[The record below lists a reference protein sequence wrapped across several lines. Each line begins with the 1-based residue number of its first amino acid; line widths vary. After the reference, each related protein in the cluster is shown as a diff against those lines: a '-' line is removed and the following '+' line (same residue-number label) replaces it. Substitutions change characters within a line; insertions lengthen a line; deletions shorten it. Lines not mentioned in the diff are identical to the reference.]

1 MDDILNILRKN
12 AAMPVEKI
20 ASLVNQNPDEVAAK
34 IKDWEANGTILG
46 YTTVINTD
54 KLQDESQVMA
64 MIEVKITPEREGGFD
79 KIARKIARYPEVKS
93 CYLMSGGFDLLVM
106 VEGENLR
113 QVAGFVSERLATIQ
127 GVISTGTHFILKPY
141 KQQGVTFLEEERP
154 ERLNVT
160 P

>member
-20 ASLVNQNPDEVAAK
+20 ALLVNQTSDEVEEK
-34 IKDWEANGTILG
+34 IKGWESDGTILG

-54 KLQDESQVMA
+54 KLEDESLVMA

-79 KIARKIARYPEVKS
+79 KIARRIARFSEVKS

-106 VEGENLR
+106 VEGEDLR
-113 QVAGFVSERLATIQ
+113 QVAGFISERLATIQ
-127 GVISTGTHFILKPY
+127 GVVSTATHFILKPY
-141 KQQGVTFLEEERP
+141 KQQGVTYVEEPKP
-154 ERLNVT
+154 ERLKVT

>member
-1 MDDILNILRKN
+1 MDDILNILRNN
-12 AAMPVEKI
+12 AAMPVDKI
-20 ASLVNQNPDEVAAK
+20 AMLVNQTSDEVAGK
-34 IKDWEANGTILG
+34 IKAWESDGTILG

-106 VEGENLR
+106 VEGDTLR

-141 KQQGVTFLEEERP
+141 KQQGVTFLEEERH

>member
-1 MDDILNILRKN
+1 
-12 AAMPVEKI
+12 MPVEKI
-20 ASLVNQNPDEVAAK
+20 ASLDNQNPDEVAAK

>member
-1 MDDILNILRKN
+1 MDDILNILRNN
-12 AAMPVEKI
+12 AAMPVDKI
-20 ASLVNQNPDEVAAK
+20 ARLVNQTADEVAAK
-34 IKDWEANGTILG
+34 IKDWESDGTILG

-54 KLQDESQVMA
+54 KLQDEPQVMA

-106 VEGENLR
+106 VEGDNLR
-113 QVAGFVSERLATIQ
+113 QMAGFVSERLATIQ

-141 KQQGVTFLEEERP
+141 KQQGVTFLEEERH

>member
-12 AAMPVEKI
+12 ATMPIGKI
-20 ASLVNQNPDEVAAK
+20 ALLVNQTSDEVSAK
-34 IKDWEANGTILG
+34 IKNWEENGTILG

-54 KLQDESQVMA
+54 KLTDESLVMA

-79 KIARKIARYPEVKS
+79 KIARKIACYPEVKS

-141 KQQGVTFLEEERP
+141 KQQGVTFLEEEQP
-154 ERLNVT
+154 ERLSVT

>member
-54 KLQDESQVMA
+54 KLHDEPQVMA

>member
-1 MDDILNILRKN
+1 MDDILNILKKD
-12 AAMPVEKI
+12 AAMPREKI
-20 ASLVNQNPDEVAAK
+20 AKLVNQTTEEVEKK
-34 IKDWEANGTILG
+34 IHNWEENGTILG

-54 KLQDESQVMA
+54 KLGENTGVMA

-79 KIARKIARYPEVKS
+79 RVARRISQFREVKS

-106 VEGENLR
+106 VEGEDLR

-127 GVISTGTHFILKPY
+127 GVLSTGTHFILKPY
-141 KQQGVTFLEEERP
+141 KQQGVMFTEEEKI
-154 ERLNVT
+154 ERLDVT